1 LKKIKEYHLSLGYFN
16 RAMKIFEDLHPKEH
30 NDIQQIEKSISQVK
44 EMMSTVHLPQI
55 SNSLIKT
62 TIEEQVKCMPKML
75 QTSFHI
81 D

>member
-1 LKKIKEYHLSLGYFN
+1 
-16 RAMKIFEDLHPKEH
+16 MKIFEDLHPKEH